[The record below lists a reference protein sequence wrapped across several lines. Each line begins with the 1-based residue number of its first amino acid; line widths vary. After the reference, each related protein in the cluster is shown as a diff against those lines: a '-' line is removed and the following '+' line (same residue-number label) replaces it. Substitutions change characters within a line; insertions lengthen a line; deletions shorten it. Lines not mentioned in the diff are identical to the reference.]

1 MIGFASLTEPTSAI
15 PTHPNKSP
23 ERTTMNHHRDRLVA
37 TVCGLAVLVAG
48 GLLTTG
54 CTSAQPST
62 TPATAETSTPSLT
75 YAARGTHAVGYRIFT
90 TAGAQQQPLTLR
102 AWYPA
107 RRPDDKRPATITYT
121 APNKFDEQITPGN
134 HITAVGGALANGR
147 PERTARPYPL
157 VVFSHGYALSPI
169 VYSTLV
175 EHYASQGYIVLAP
188 EHNENFDQSLTGFWK
203 ALIDRP
209 VDIHRTIDYA
219 ELLTKP
225 GAPLAGLIDLDN
237 IAVVGHSYGGYTAL
251 AAAGARFD
259 FAAYKTRC
267 AALTADDPLNFFC
280 GPIVP
285 KESDMATRA
294 GLPAAPSGLWPSF
307 GDPRVKA
314 VISMAGDAYPFD
326 QRGLAKLKVP
336 IMAMGGTIDEGT
348 PYTWGAKLTY
358 DHAASKNK
366 TLITFPGAG
375 HMLFLDPCKNLPWVQ
390 NSAYREGF
398 CTDAVW
404 GTRPLDIVA
413 HYTTAFLR
421 DTLNAN
427 PKARAALA
435 GPQPHLDHVEYNT
448 TNQR

>member
-1 MIGFASLTEPTSAI
+1 
-15 PTHPNKSP
+15 
-23 ERTTMNHHRDRLVA
+23 MNHHHRDRFVA
-37 TVCGLAVLVAG
+37 TICGLAVLAAG

-62 TPATAETSTPSLT
+62 TSAPAETSTPSLT
-75 YAARGTHAVGYRIFT
+75 YAATGRHAVGYRTFT
-90 TAGAQQQPLTLR
+90 TTGAQQQSLTLR

-107 RRPDDKRPATITYT
+107 SRPDDERPETIKYT
-121 APNKFDEQITPGN
+121 APNKFDEKITPGKD
-134 HITAVGGALANGR
+134 ITALGGALANGR

-188 EHNENFDQSLTGFWK
+188 EHNETFDQSLTGFWK

-225 GAPLAGLIDLDN
+225 GAPLAGLIDMDN

-280 GPIVP
+280 GPVVP

-294 GLPAAPSGLWPSF
+294 GLRAAPSGLWPSF

-314 VISMAGDAYPFD
+314 AISMAGDAYLFD
-326 QRGLAKLKVP
+326 QRGLADLRVP

-348 PYTWGAKLTY
+348 PYTWGAKPTY
-358 DHAASKNK
+358 DHVASKNK

-375 HMLFLDPCKNLPWVQ
+375 HMLFVDPCENLPWVQ
-390 NSAYREGF
+390 NSAYRDGF

-404 GTRPLDIVA
+404 GTHRPLDIVT

-421 DTLNAN
+421 GTLNAD

-435 GPQPHLDHVEYNT
+435 GQQPHLDNVEYKTSN
-448 TNQR
+448 RRSKR

>member
-1 MIGFASLTEPTSAI
+1 
-15 PTHPNKSP
+15 
-23 ERTTMNHHRDRLVA
+23 MNHHHRDRFVA
-37 TVCGLAVLVAG
+37 TICGLAVLAAPV
-48 GLLTTG
+48 LLTTG
-54 CTSAQPST
+54 GASAQPST
-62 TPATAETSTPSLT
+62 TSATAKTSTPSLT
-75 YAARGTHAVGYRIFT
+75 YAARGKHAVGYRKFT
-90 TAGAQQQPLTLR
+90 TTGAQRQPLTLR

-107 RRPDDKRPATITYT
+107 PRPADKRPATITYT
-121 APNKFDEQITPGN
+121 APNKFDEQITPGKQ
-134 HITAVGGALANGR
+134 ITAVGRALANSR
-147 PERTARPYPL
+147 PERTGRPYPL

-188 EHNENFDQSLTGFWK
+188 EHNETFDQSLTGFWK

-225 GAPLAGLIDLDN
+225 GAPLAGLIDMDN

-267 AALTADDPLNFFC
+267 AALTADDPLSFFC
-280 GPIVP
+280 GPVVP

-294 GLPAAPSGLWPSF
+294 GLRAAPSGLWPSF

-314 VISMAGDAYPFD
+314 AISMAGDAYLFN
-326 QRGLAKLKVP
+326 QRGLAKLKAP
-336 IMAMGGTIDEGT
+336 IMVMGGTIDEGT

-375 HMLFLDPCKNLPWVQ
+375 HMLFADPCDNLPWVQ
-390 NSAYREGF
+390 NSAYRDGF

-404 GTRPLDIVA
+404 GTHRPLDIIT
-413 HYTTAFLR
+413 HYPTAFLR
-421 DTLNAN
+421 DTLNAD
-427 PKARAALA
+427 PKARATLTRK
-435 GPQPHLDHVEYNT
+435 QPHLDNVEYKT
-448 TNQR
+448 PNQP

>member
-1 MIGFASLTEPTSAI
+1 M
-15 PTHPNKSP
+15 K
-23 ERTTMNHHRDRLVA
+23 HHRNRLVT
-37 TVCGLAVLVAG
+37 TVCGLAILVAG

-62 TPATAETSTPSLT
+62 TSAPTETSTPSLT
-75 YAARGTHAVGYRIFT
+75 YAARGTHAVGYRVFT
-90 TAGAQQQPLTLR
+90 TTGAQRRPLTLR

-107 RRPDDKRPATITYT
+107 RRLDDKRPATITYT
-121 APNKFDEQITPGN
+121 APNKFDEQITPGKN
-134 HITAVGGALANGR
+134 ITAVGAALKNGR
-147 PERTARPYPL
+147 PERTAQPYPL

-175 EHYASQGYIVLAP
+175 EHYASRGYVILAP
-188 EHNENFDQSLTGFWK
+188 EHNETFDGSLTGFWK

-219 ELLTKP
+219 ERLTKP
-225 GAPLAGLIDLDN
+225 GAPLAGMIDLDN

-251 AAAGARFD
+251 AAGGARFD

-267 AALTADDPLNFFC
+267 AALSADDPRNFFC
-280 GPIVP
+280 GPVVP

-294 GLPAAPSGLWPSF
+294 GLDKVPSGLWPSS

-314 VISMAGDAYPFD
+314 VISMAGDAYLFD

-336 IMAMGGTIDEGT
+336 VMAMGGTIDEGT
-348 PYTWGAKLTY
+348 PYEWGAKLTY
-358 DHAASKNK
+358 DHAASRDK
-366 TLITFPGAG
+366 TLVTFPGAG
-375 HMLFLDPCKNLPWVQ
+375 HMLFVDPCENLPWVQ
-390 NSAYREGF
+390 NSVYRDGF

-404 GTRPLDIVA
+404 DKRPLDIVA

-421 DTLNAN
+421 DTLNAD
-427 PKARAALA
+427 PRARAALA
-435 GPQPHLDHVEYNT
+435 GQQPHLDHVKYKT
-448 TNQR
+448 TIQR

>member
-1 MIGFASLTEPTSAI
+1 
-15 PTHPNKSP
+15 
-23 ERTTMNHHRDRLVA
+23 MNHHHRDRLVA
-37 TVCGLAVLVAG
+37 TICGFAVLAAA

-54 CTSAQPST
+54 SASAQPST
-62 TPATAETSTPSLT
+62 ASATAKTSTPSLT
-75 YAARGTHAVGYRIFT
+75 YAARGRHAVGYREFT
-90 TAGAQQQPLTLR
+90 TTGAQQQPLTLR

-107 RRPDDKRPATITYT
+107 RRPADKRPAAITYT
-121 APNKFDEQITPGN
+121 APNKFDEQITPGKQ
-134 HITAVGGALANGR
+134 ITAVGRALANGR
-147 PERTARPYPL
+147 PERTGRPYPL
-157 VVFSHGYALSPI
+157 VVFSHGYAISPI

-175 EHYASQGYIVLAP
+175 EHYASHGYIVLAP
-188 EHNENFDQSLTGFWK
+188 EHNETFDQSLTGFWK

-225 GAPLAGLIDLDN
+225 GAPLAGLIDMDN

-280 GPIVP
+280 GPVVP

-314 VISMAGDAYPFD
+314 AISMAGDAYPFD
-326 QRGLAKLKVP
+326 QRGLAELKVP

-375 HMLFLDPCKNLPWVQ
+375 HMLFVDPCDNLPWTQ
-390 NSAYREGF
+390 NSAYRDGF

-404 GTRPLDIVA
+404 GTHRPLDIVT

-421 DTLNAN
+421 DTLNAD
-427 PKARAALA
+427 PKARATLA
-435 GPQPHLDHVEYNT
+435 RKQPHLDNVEYNT
-448 TNQR
+448 PNQP

>member
-1 MIGFASLTEPTSAI
+1 
-15 PTHPNKSP
+15 
-23 ERTTMNHHRDRLVA
+23 MNHHHRDRLVA
-37 TVCGLAVLVAG
+37 TFRGLAAVVSA
-48 GLLTTG
+48 GLLAAG
-54 CTSAQPST
+54 CASEEPST
-62 TPATAETSTPSLT
+62 TSTTATTTSTSSTPSLT
-75 YAARGTHAVGYRIFT
+75 YAAPGSQAVGYRVFT
-90 TAGAQQQPLTLR
+90 TTGAQEQPLTVR

-107 RRPDDKRPATITYT
+107 VRTTAEPGPIDYT
-121 APNKFDEQITPGN
+121 APNKFDEQITPGEQ
-134 HITAVGGALANGR
+134 ITSVGQALADAQ
-147 PERTARPYPL
+147 PEQTDEPYPL

-188 EHNENFDQSLTGFWK
+188 EHNETFDQSLTGFWK

-225 GAPLAGLIDLDN
+225 GAPLAGLVDMDN

-251 AAAGARFD
+251 AAAGARFE

-280 GPIVP
+280 APIP
-285 KESDMATRA
+285 NESDMAMRA
-294 GLPAAPSGLWPSF
+294 GLDEVPSGLWPSF

-314 VISMAGDAYPFD
+314 AISLAGDAYPFD
-326 QRGLAKLKVP
+326 QRGLAELEVP

-358 DHAASKNK
+358 DHVGSENK
-366 TLITFPGAG
+366 TLVSFPGAG
-375 HMLFLDPCKNLPWVQ
+375 HFLFLDPCENLPWVE
-390 NSAYREGF
+390 NSVYRDAI

-404 GTRPLDIVA
+404 DTRPLDIVM

-421 DTLNAN
+421 DTLDAD
-427 PKARAALA
+427 PEARATLA
-435 GPQPHLDHVEYNT
+435 GQQPTLDNVEYNT
-448 TNQR
+448 TNQP